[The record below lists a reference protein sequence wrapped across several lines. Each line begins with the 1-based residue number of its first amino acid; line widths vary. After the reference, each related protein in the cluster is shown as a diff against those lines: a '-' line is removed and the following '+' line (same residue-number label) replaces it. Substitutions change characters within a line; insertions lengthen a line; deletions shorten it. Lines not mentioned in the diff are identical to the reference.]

1 MILTYDHGTFFSVPY
16 FKLTGTYWSI
26 FAMFSSDKWHSY
38 SLMLNK
44 IFHFCTFFYISV
56 LLKMIKRY
64 PAKWSRIKGSPV
76 HSRAKSDILNSLTLK
91 NVKFWYR
98 NRVLE
103 SYIHIVIRACHKQ
116 IINQI
121 IGRYNGAMSRV
132 RVRVPK
138 FLGTSSPSG

>member
-1 MILTYDHGTFFSVPY
+1 MGLFFGPRSFGPCNLSVLTLFLGWS
-16 FKLTGTYWSI
+16 TYWSI

-44 IFHFCTFFYISV
+44 IFHFCIFFYISV

-103 SYIHIVIRACHKQ
+103 SCIHIVIRACHKQ

-121 IGRYNGAMSRV
+121 IGS
-132 RVRVPK
+132 
-138 FLGTSSPSG
+138 TTSPSGRMFSNCR